1 MCLGEHEAFH
11 VPHEHSISTYCYTT
25 TQLSTRQNSP
35 CHTPE
40 CIFET
45 SFSFPPAISNP
56 TGFTPSSAK
65 LWHNCLHRAPMRL
78 RSNHIVDNARILNEF
93 PPPPSIN
100 SQRGSIACVPNQ
112 MRKSRSP
119 CSILSRF
126 FSTNCRT
133 LSLGIFGNSFW
144 IKSLPTIRVTGD
156 A

>member
-1 MCLGEHEAFH
+1 MRLGELEAFR
-11 VPHEHSISTYCYTT
+11 VPRERSISTYCYTT
-25 TQLSTRQNSP
+25 MQLSTRQNSS

-45 SFSFPPAISNP
+45 SSSFPPAISNP

-65 LWHNCLHRAPMRL
+65 LWHNCLLRAPMRL
-78 RSNHIVDNARILNEF
+78 RSSHIVDNARHSKRVS
-93 PPPPSIN
+93 PPPSIN
-100 SQRGSIACVPNQ
+100 GQRGSIACVPNQ

-133 LSLGIFGNSFW
+133 LSLGIFGNSF
-144 IKSLPTIRVTGD
+144 
-156 A
+156 